1 MIFHLGQTSHSS
13 HPWAA
18 PHPITMAPPLS
29 LPVVTMSPSPLLLT
43 TSATELLI
51 MVRIRQF
58 IRNIIKCMGILAT
71 MALSH
76 IMSMAMLPHYLTLF
90 LQPTSPQSCTAL
102 FLLFTMA
109 TMATMATMHLLL
121 HTLHL
126 L

>member
-1 MIFHLGQTSHSS
+1 M
-13 HPWAA
+13 
-18 PHPITMAPPLS
+18 
-29 LPVVTMSPSPLLLT
+29 
-43 TSATELLI
+43 SATELLI

-90 LQPTSPQSCTAL
+90 PQPTSPQSCTAL
-102 FLLFTMA
+102 FLLLTTATMA
-109 TMATMATMHLLL
+109 TMHLLLTMATMHLLL